1 MSDRD
6 PGSGDWPGNEWGE
19 EPGSSVFGPRR
30 PRPAPR
36 PAPPP
41 AQPRPGYGQDPWPA
55 PAGRGPAQPPP
66 RRPAYDDPWPTAPY
80 GRGPAQPPPGP
91 PAYDDPWP
99 TAPYGSPAG
108 RPPAAP
114 PDPWGPQQ
122 APPPQYRGDRRA
134 RGPEPPPRRPSREP
148 GGREGGGFPLGLGA
162 LLGLAGLACFL
173 AALVVL
179 PWFDVGGE
187 GVTLADIRSSFTI
200 PETDPADLGIDA
212 GSPTTLPDGIP
223 TPDEIGEA
231 VEAEVR
237 DQAAQAAA
245 DAIDSGKAR
254 YLKIY
259 TRTLWLPVAA
269 GVALAVLVSTVLA
282 PKSAALSLLLG
293 FRRLAGLVVILAAA
307 AHGAALWVVFT
318 GDGAPSPATGVW
330 LGVGGL
336 VAVFAGCVVGPKS

>member
-41 AQPRPGYGQDPWPA
+41 ARPGYGQDPWP
-55 PAGRGPAQPPP
+55 PPTGRGPTPP

-80 GRGPAQPPPGP
+80 GGPA
-91 PAYDDPWP
+91 
-99 TAPYGSPAG
+99 AP
-108 RPPAAP
+108 PPAAP
-114 PDPWGPQQ
+114 PDPWGRQQ
-122 APPPQYRGDRRA
+122 APPPHYPGDRRA
-134 RGPEPPPRRPSREP
+134 RGPEPPPRRASREP
-148 GGREGGGFPLGLGA
+148 DGREGGGFPLGLGA
-162 LLGLAGLACFL
+162 LLGVAGLACFL
-173 AALVVL
+173 AALLVL
-179 PWFDVGGE
+179 PWFDAGGE
-187 GVTLADIRSSFTI
+187 GVTLANIRSSFTI
-200 PETDPADLGIDA
+200 PETDPEDLGIDA
-212 GSPTTLPDGIP
+212 GSPTTLPEGIP
-223 TPDEIGEA
+223 TPEEISEA

-254 YLKIY
+254 YLKLY
-259 TRTLWLPVAA
+259 TRTLWLPVAG
-269 GVALAVLVSTVLA
+269 GVALAVLFSTVLA
-282 PKSAALSLLLG
+282 PKSMALSLLLG